1 MIYKKTLKKVNHTIT
16 DSMRR
21 QAQMEIAHGESFR
34 HDALRV
40 KSLEKELDRA
50 RKGVIII

>member
-1 MIYKKTLKKVNHTIT
+1 
-16 DSMRR
+16 MRR

-50 RKGVIII
+50 REGHITSILDLKAAYFKS

>member
-1 MIYKKTLKKVNHTIT
+1 
-16 DSMRR
+16 MRR

-50 RKGVIII
+50 REGHITINLEFNAVYLKSDFITSC